1 MELLVS
7 TKSKITKDKNNE
19 NLPHLEITEVVF
31 VHCNI
36 INNHYQ
42 QNSRVLYTF
51 VSNEAFGQLLDI
63 SPKSFIFVKT
73 FDSEFSYIEVWF
85 IDQNSK
91 PLEIEGKIN
100 ITLVIN

>member
-19 NLPHLEITEVVF
+19 NVPHLEISEVVF

-42 QNSRVLYTF
+42 
-51 VSNEAFGQLLDI
+51 
-63 SPKSFIFVKT
+63 
-73 FDSEFSYIEVWF
+73 
-85 IDQNSK
+85 
-91 PLEIEGKIN
+91 
-100 ITLVIN
+100 